1 MDDLIQY
8 GLIIA
13 LAARL
18 FYIEKKV
25 NYEKNEMRKVKT
37 LLIWSCDR
45 LEKYGRGQQYEGIH
59 RKTGNN

>member
-13 LAARL
+13 LAVRL
-18 FYIEKKV
+18 FCVEKKI
-25 NYEKNEMRKVKT
+25 YHSEIEMRKVKT

>member
-18 FYIEKKV
+18 FYTENKIYHVEI
-25 NYEKNEMRKVKT
+25 EMRKVKT
-37 LLIWSCDR
+37 LLIWNCER
-45 LEKYGRGQQYEGIH
+45 LEKYGKEQRRGE
-59 RKTGNN
+59 K

>member
-25 NYEKNEMRKVKT
+25 NHEKNEMRKVKT
-37 LLIWSCDR
+37 LLIWSCDK
-45 LEKYGRGQQYEGIH
+45 LEKYGKEKHERIH
-59 RKTGNN
+59 RKTGID